1 MKKEDKVTKET
12 MRMIIEEEKEQLFEM
27 ANLQPRTTGLKTVLY
42 STFDDDEES
51 YQHSSP
57 RVKIKTINAGRFPI
71 LLEPSVEPLNN
82 NGEYDRL
89 KNEDLK
95 IVDEAVE
102 YVKENKESFLSH
114 WYGRI
119 GDEQLRKVLTGIMS
133 LKEAEEDAMQNGVE

>member
-1 MKKEDKVTKET
+1 MFIKLKDGRKLN
-12 MRMIIEEEKEQLFEM
+12 LFY
-27 ANLQPRTTGLKTVLY
+27 LSDCFIGKHDKTVVIFYL
-42 STFDDDEES
+42 
-51 YQHSSP
+51 
-57 RVKIKTINAGRFPI
+57 V
-71 LLEPSVEPLNN
+71 
-82 NGEYDRL
+82 NGV
-89 KNEDLK
+89 K